1 MEKNNVMGTDREH
14 EERYLERVLETV
26 DENCKNLEKEIERR
40 ARAVEDLNAQ
50 YSDGDLETRDQI
62 NSELHLLELAGKE
75 LGKNSRAVKKPYF
88 GRILFNDESLYIG
101 RGGIRKGITDVLV
114 ADWRAPISNA
124 YYENGLGE
132 VTFGTPDGEKI
143 TIDVKLKRTFDI
155 NDGKLIDYYDSE
167 AALDDELLNKYLAKT
182 KQAVLGE
189 IIATIQKEQ
198 NEIIR
203 LSPRH
208 NLIVQGV
215 AGSGKTTVAM
225 HRISYLL
232 YNYPD
237 ILNPRDFYIIGSN
250 KMLLK
255 YITGVLPELDVKGFG
270 QMTMEELFTRL
281 MYEDWDSFRYDI
293 RETDN
298 SDPKACLKGT
308 SQFFEKLKEFC
319 DRLEDRTIC
328 QEDVVLDPNRFCEGI
343 EDGVIGIFDR
353 SATPMARKGK
363 PVCLLRGTAIKAYI
377 KSNPDKS
384 MQNKINSLNQEIKDN
399 LESVLAS
406 AGISFT
412 EKEKKAIR
420 KEYDQYLGKKAFK
433 GSIFDIYDDFINEQ
447 PEASSMRPSVR
458 YDTRQV
464 TWKKQSDAKTAEVKV
479 REFDVYDL
487 AALAYIYHRQK
498 EDEVICEAKHIV
510 IDEAQDYGMMAYRV
524 LNECIHEC
532 KYTIMG
538 DVSQNIRYDSGLN
551 DWQEL
556 RNLFL
561 PDEYDCFLMLKK
573 SYRNTIEIS
582 DFASHILEHGSFE
595 IYPCEPIIRHGNEPE
610 IIKTD
615 KGRSEEKV
623 IELCDNLQKKSL
635 LSIAVVCRDKEK
647 ARALSDYMKGKTE
660 IINLDDEDAEYGQG
674 IMVLPVNMTKGLEF
688 DAVIIYEPSEE
699 DYPDDNRHV
708 KLLYVAAT
716 RALHE
721 LFIVCSE
728 PLSKLFSVMN
738 EKSRV
743 RFFSEDEGK
752 KFIGYEERQRFE
764 ELRRKFIEEENE
776 RSKEKVLKE
785 AQLRTQKYFEKQSL
799 LKKDVKHS
807 EEKKK
812 DITAG
817 VKEIKENGEE
827 KVFLEEVPK
836 EMLSPSGHS
845 VGSFAAKWIRR
856 QNDGIYFQSQNG
868 ILRIMPISKNIV
880 RISFTGGAL
889 FDIPLNP
896 AIKKFGMTKDYSF
909 RETPQSVEISLKGLN
924 MSIDKYRGVISFKDT
939 SKKEILRDSASEP
952 KYIDRKKTPVMAYSF
967 FEGKNSDVFYVR
979 SSDGKLNYLNN
990 KALYISEGNGTI
1002 PCIIKKEKYA
1012 IIPLTLSNAAFCR
1025 LPVVGTFLMTEDSF
1039 VDYYLVADP
1048 STDNLLEAYKRLTT

>member
-1 MEKNNVMGTDREH
+1 MGLNVLSTDREH
-14 EERYLERVLETV
+14 EEHYLDMVLKTV
-26 DENCKNLEKEIERR
+26 DENCLNLKHEIQNR
-40 ARAVEDLNAQ
+40 ARAIEALNAQ

-62 NSELHLLELAGKE
+62 NSEIHLLNLAQRE
-75 LGKNSRAVKKPYF
+75 LGKNSRAKKKPYF

-101 RGGIRKGITDVLV
+101 RGGVRKGITDVLV

-132 VTFGTPDGEKI
+132 VTFNTPDGEKI
-143 TIDVKLKRTFDI
+143 SIDVKLKRTFDI
-155 NDGKLIDYYDSE
+155 NDGKLVDYYDSE

-182 KQAVLGE
+182 KQTVLNE

-237 ILNPRDFYIIGSN
+237 ILNPKDFYIIGSN

-255 YITGVLPELDVKGFG
+255 YITGVLPELDVDGFG

-281 MYEDWDSFRYDI
+281 IYEDWDSYRYDI

-308 SQFFEKLKEFC
+308 SGFFEKLKDFC
-319 DRLEDRTIC
+319 DRYEDKTIL
-328 QEDVVLDPNRFCEGI
+328 QDDVMLDPNRFCEGI

-353 SATPMARKGK
+353 SGSAMAKKGN
-363 PVCLLRGTAIKAYI
+363 PVCLLRGSAIKVYI
-377 KSNPDKS
+377 KSNTGKS
-384 MQNKINSLNQEIKDN
+384 MQSKINSLNQEIKDN
-399 LESVLAS
+399 LESVLS
-406 AGISFT
+406 MGGVSFT

-420 KEYDQYLGKKAFK
+420 KAYDQYLGKAVFK
-433 GSIFDIYDDFINEQ
+433 NSIYDIYDEFISEQ
-447 PEASSMRPSVR
+447 EEAASMRPSER
-458 YDTRQV
+458 YDLRQV
-464 TWKKQSDAKTAEVKV
+464 TGQGKGVEKTAKVKI

-487 AALAYIYHRQK
+487 AALAYIYHRLK
-498 EDEVICEAKHIV
+498 EDEVISEAKHIV

-524 LNECIHEC
+524 LNECIHDC

-556 RNLFL
+556 RELFL
-561 PDEYDCFLMLKK
+561 PDEYDCFMLLKK

-582 DFASHILEHGSFE
+582 DFALKILEHGSFE
-595 IYPCEPIIRHGNEPE
+595 IYPFEPIIRHGDEPK
-610 IIKTD
+610 IIKTK
-615 KGRSEEKV
+615 KGEAADRI
-623 IELCDNLQKKSL
+623 IELCDL
-635 LSIAVVCRDKEK
+635 LKQRGLMSIAVVCRNND
-647 ARALSDYMKGKTE
+647 AALALASYIGKKTE
-660 IINLDDEDAEYGQG
+660 IIDVNDENAEYGQG

-688 DAVIIYEPSEE
+688 DAVIIYDPSEK

-721 LFIVCSE
+721 LYIVHE
-728 PLSKLFSVMN
+728 KALSKLFDPLK
-738 EKSRV
+738 EKSKV

-752 KFIGYEERQRFE
+752 KFIGYEERQLLE
-764 ELRRKFIEEENE
+764 EQRRKFIEAEKEK
-776 RSKEKVLKE
+776 SKEKTLLE
-785 AQLRTQKYFEKQSL
+785 AEARTRKYLENRTGASKIETDHGKASVKKKNEEEKNSGEKKFLETVSTEL
-799 LKKDVKHS
+799 LK
-807 EEKKK
+807 
-812 DITAG
+812 
-817 VKEIKENGEE
+817 
-827 KVFLEEVPK
+827 
-836 EMLSPSGHS
+836 PSGHS
-845 VGSFAAKWIRR
+845 IGSFATKWIRK

-868 ILRIMPISKNIV
+868 ILRVVPISKNIV
-880 RISFTGGAL
+880 RISFSRGPVL
-889 FDIPLNP
+889 NIPKNP
-896 AIKKFGMTKDYSF
+896 SIRNFGMTKEFNY
-909 RETPQSVEISLKGLN
+909 RETPQAVEIGLKGMS
-924 MSIDKYRGVISFKDT
+924 MSIDKYRSTISFKDL
-939 SKKEILRDSASEP
+939 SKKEILKDSTNEP
-952 KYIDRKKTPVMAYSF
+952 KYIDDKRDPGVAYSF
-967 FEGKNSDVFYVR
+967 FEGKNSDVFYVL

-990 KALYISEGNGTI
+990 KALWISEENSII
-1002 PCIIKKEKYA
+1002 PCVIKKEKYA
-1012 IIPLTLSNAAFCR
+1012 IIPLTCSKAAFCR
-1025 LPVVGTFLMTEDSF
+1025 MPVIGTFLMTEDSF
-1039 VDYYLVADP
+1039 VDYYLVVDGN
-1048 STDNLLEAYKRLTT
+1048 TDNLIGAYKKLTT